1 MFSGWWNL
9 FRLGSYPLCGTFGV
23 RISKRGSAVLLHK
36 IRRVS
41 YVIDERFQLS
51 LSRFFFNK
59 HRRNNYSNCESFSCT
74 FLAGVK
80 CNIDLGSNRF

>member
-41 YVIDERFQLS
+41 YDIDERFQLS
-51 LSRFFFNK
+51 LSRFFSINTVETITRIVNLSRAHFWRGLN
-59 HRRNNYSNCESFSCT
+59 
-74 FLAGVK
+74 V
-80 CNIDLGSNRF
+80 I